1 MTTAI
6 FILLALAV
14 FHFVYESIVAPSL
27 RLSLRLRLFV
37 LRDEV
42 EQLKTECVDSESVD
56 SKKGSYYE
64 FLQDSIN
71 GLISRL
77 HRVDVASLLGVEF
90 QCRKDPDFLA
100 QAQKRARIL
109 DDCPVP
115 RVREIRKQTLRIAG
129 EALIINSAVGVVLL
143 LAPWALVSAGYSESK
158 KRFRVLASLNSR
170 EFKRVSPAE
179 SGAMASI

>member
-6 FILLALAV
+6 ITLLALAV

-27 RLSLRLRLFV
+27 RLSLRLRLFD

-42 EQLKTECVDSESVD
+42 EQLKTECVDSECVD
-56 SKKGSYYE
+56 SKKGSHCEY
-64 FLQDSIN
+64 LQDSID

-90 QCRKDPDFLA
+90 ECRKDPDFLA

-109 DDCPVP
+109 DDCPAP
-115 RVREIRKQTLRIAG
+115 RVREIRKQTLKIAAA
-129 EALIINSAVGVVLL
+129 ALIVNSGAWVVLL
-143 LAPWALVSAGYSESK
+143 FAPWALVSVGYSESK

-170 EFKRVSPAE
+170 EFKRISLAE
-179 SGAMASI
+179 SGAMAPI